1 MSVSNRDVAA
11 VQQCYPRIYLACH
24 TRHQR
29 RRSNAAQLT
38 AHESGI
44 LAHLSDDAPMRASTL
59 ARHLAVSKSTMSAAI
74 KRLTSLGYIA
84 RARDDRDARA
94 ARLVLSAEGVRAM
107 QTGSVLETARVRAM
121 LARIKPRDRARA
133 IAGIALLASAA
144 MALPKKRWS
153 AQ

>member
-29 RRSNAAQLT
+29 RRSTAAPLT

-44 LAHLSDDAPMRASTL
+44 LAHLSDVEPMRASDL
-59 ARHLAVSKSTMSAAI
+59 ARHLAVSKSTMSAAL

-84 RARDDRDARA
+84 RARDERDRRA

-121 LARIKPRDRARA
+121 LSRITPADRARA
-133 IAGIALLASAA
+133 IAGIAILASAA
-144 MALPKKRWS
+144 MDLPKKRWS
-153 AQ
+153 AR

>member
-1 MSVSNRDVAA
+1 MSVSTRDVLA

-29 RRSNAAQLT
+29 RRSNAARLT

-44 LAHLSDDAPMRASTL
+44 LAHLSDVAAMRASDL
-59 ARHLAVSKSTMSAAI
+59 ARHLAVSRSTMSAAI

-84 RARDDRDARA
+84 RARDERDRRA
-94 ARLVLSAEGVRAM
+94 ARLMLSADGVRAM

-121 LARIKPRDRARA
+121 LARLDPRDRARA
-133 IAGIALLASAA
+133 IQGIALLADAA
-144 MALPKKRWS
+144 MSLPKKRWS
-153 AQ
+153 VR